1 MAFNMNAAMS
11 GAGTG
16 AALGPYGAVAGGLL
30 GGFFGGADEPEMY
43 TAAQYGSD
51 IKPYQQMVDSQ
62 MQTAIGMQNPN
73 SFINRQFTQNTMN
86 QSMDMMGTSNILNQ
100 RSNAANPYINTSGVN
115 QQQQQNSLLQYANQG
130 LMTNQKGLQD
140 RFNQGN
146 QVYQNAMGHQADIS
160 MSLAELNAGNIGTM
174 NQFNANQQ
182 AQGQQGA
189 GMLAGFMGGQF
200 KSGEMFG
207 KGWG

>member
-146 QVYQNAMGHQADIS
+146 QVYQNAMGHQGDIS
-160 MSLAELNAGNIGTM
+160 MGLAELNAGNIGTM